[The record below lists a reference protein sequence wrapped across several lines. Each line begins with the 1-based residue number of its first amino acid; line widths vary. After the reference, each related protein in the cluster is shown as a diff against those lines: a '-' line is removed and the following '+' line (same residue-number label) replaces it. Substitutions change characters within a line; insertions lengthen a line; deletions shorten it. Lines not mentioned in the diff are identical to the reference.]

1 VVAVVSPLPTWA
13 STSAARALL
22 DAIMANPPESYSRR
36 ASIMGPA
43 DEKFSASGDNGKL
56 FYRLRRIYRDW
67 FERQLHALDAQFAV
81 VGVWDEEVAKDLH
94 RTEDAEALVR
104 RLLSEAEKP
113 EARAA

>member
-1 VVAVVSPLPTWA
+1 VSARLPTWA
-13 STSAARALL
+13 RTPAARPLL
-22 DAIMANPPESYSRR
+22 DPIIANPPESYSRK
-36 ASIMGPA
+36 ANIFGPA
-43 DEKFSASGDNGKL
+43 DEKFSAKGDNGKL

-81 VGVWDEEVAKDLH
+81 VGVWDEDAAKDLH